1 MPLSLTWL
9 DAVLLVLLVV
19 LLVQGH
25 RRGLWVVLGNLVGL
39 VGGAAIAFY
48 AMPEVAQLVTA
59 PQWRWAALLATLVLL
74 VAAGQYVGAAI
85 GEAIRL
91 RVNLPALRL
100 VDRILGALA
109 AGVAGALVVWLV
121 SFSMSTAGS
130 GAVTRE
136 VARSQVI
143 AAIDRVLPDSALAW
157 AARSRSAVADLDMLP
172 ELRLPEPVPV
182 PVPVPDDDGGV
193 RAAPPTSSSPAT
205 TPARPAEPEDAAP
218 ASGGSATPEEPT
230 TGAADDGAPALSD
243 NEAPAPAETS
253 ASAPAEAAEP
263 EPAETDPAEPAPA
276 ETEPAGV
283 PAEAAVVRLTG
294 TAAQCGQVQSGS
306 GVAVAP
312 DRVLTNAHVVL
323 GVDVPT
329 VTDAQRGV
337 HDARIV
343 HLDTARDLA
352 VLALD
357 GADLPV
363 MPLGA
368 ELVGGESALVMGHP
382 DGGPFASTSATVQ
395 AVGEVPLGDVVTGA
409 ASMVDVYTLAA
420 DIRHGY
426 SGGPVVDAAGSLA
439 GLVFARAPGA
449 DPVGYALS
457 ADSIAPAVA
466 AAPGMSATVPS
477 GDCIPGA

>member
-172 ELRLPEPVPV
+172 ELRLPEPVPE

-193 RAAPPTSSSPAT
+193 RAAPPTSSPAT
-205 TPARPAEPEDAAP
+205 TPARPAESEDAAP
-218 ASGGSATPEEPT
+218 ASGGSATPEEPA
-230 TGAADDGAPALSD
+230 TGAADDAPAPSD
-243 NEAPAPAETS
+243 TEAPAPAETS
-253 ASAPAEAAEP
+253 APAPAEAA
-263 EPAETDPAEPAPA
+263 DPAPA

-323 GVDVPT
+323 GVDAPT

-382 DGGPFASTSATVQ
+382 DGGPFASTPATVQ

>member
-1 MPLSLTWL
+1 MPLDLTWL
-9 DAVLLVLLVV
+9 DAVLLVLLIV

-48 AMPEVAQLVTA
+48 AMPEVAELVSD

-91 RVNLPALRL
+91 RVNLPALRF
-100 VDRILGALA
+100 VDRLLGALA
-109 AGVAGALVVWLV
+109 AGAAGALVVWLV

-130 GAVTRE
+130 TAVTRE

-143 AAIDRVLPDSALAW
+143 ATIDSVLPDSVLAW
-157 AARSRSAVADLDMLP
+157 AARSRSAVADLDVLP
-172 ELRLPEPVPV
+172 ELRLPEPVPA
-182 PVPVPDDDGGV
+182 PDGGGGV
-193 RAAPPTSSSPAT
+193 RAAPPAPTLPAPTSPVPSPTTTSPGPGDAAGTRAPADPSDPAT
-205 TPARPAEPEDAAP
+205 TQPAAAP
-218 ASGGSATPEEPT
+218 APAATE
-230 TGAADDGAPALSD
+230 D
-243 NEAPAPAETS
+243 EAPAPA
-253 ASAPAEAAEP
+253 APEPAPTTAPPAPEP
-263 EPAETDPAEPAPA
+263 EPEPVGEPGPAVA
-276 ETEPAGV
+276 

-294 TAAQCGQVQSGS
+294 TATRCAQVQSGS

-323 GVDVPT
+323 GVDAPT

-337 HDARIV
+337 HEARIV

-357 GADLPV
+357 GAGLPV
-363 MPLGA
+363 MPMGD
-368 ELVGGESALVMGHP
+368 ELAGGESALVMGHP
-382 DGGPFASTSATVQ
+382 DGGPFASLPATVQ
-395 AVGEVPLGDVVTGA
+395 AVGEVPLADVVTGA

-426 SGGPVVDAAGSLA
+426 SGGPVVDAGGALA

-449 DPVGYALS
+449 DAVGYALS
-457 ADSIAPAVA
+457 ADSIAPAAA
-466 AAPGMSATVPS
+466 AAPGMTATVPS
-477 GDCIPGA
+477 GDCIPGS